1 MLFDIVL
8 EALLK
13 KCRSTLPW
21 EMLYADDLMIIAE
34 NMVELDTR
42 YAVWKHY
49 LEGKGLSV
57 MTINGD

>member
-1 MLFDIVL
+1 
-8 EALLK
+8 
-13 KCRSTLPW
+13 
-21 EMLYADDLMIIAE
+21 MLYADDLLIIAE

-49 LEGKGLSV
+49 LEGKGLRV